1 MIIASLVVFE
11 HQFVDAQSKK
21 VGFIACNSCLRQ
33 VKWLRLNFSQCNL
46 PVFVKRS
53 NSLFASCISFV
64 RGKNVGDG

>member
-1 MIIASLVVFE
+1 MIIASLVFE
-11 HQFVDAQSKK
+11 HQGDDAQSKK

-33 VKWLRLNFSQCNL
+33 VKWLGLNFSQCGL

-53 NSLFASCISFV
+53 DSLLASFISFV

>member
-1 MIIASLVVFE
+1 MIIARLVFE

-33 VKWLRLNFSQCNL
+33 VKWLGLNCSQCDL

-53 NSLFASCISFV
+53 DSL
-64 RGKNVGDG
+64 